1 MVYYRTASHGPYPHP
16 FALSALA
23 PETIAECAGLPGI
36 ARGYKTRWDPSSFF
50 LTSIV
55 VPFKMVA
62 LLVLATI
69 IGSLVPAVP
78 VPSSLAP
85 VHNATIAY
93 SPRMPFGDLGR
104 TFTSCVG
111 GLLPAGGVSL
121 AVPDFWS
128 SKPPVR
134 RTVCTSHGLRLAA
147 TPAQCLAIVSAQLG
161 IPSPTDLTLSPPVA
175 LLTLPAR
182 RPLLTLP
189 AAPRPVILALPA
201 PIHAPILMLPASKH
215 VPVLMLPAP
224 KLLLTLSG
232 PPDLI
237 PAPAVL
243 LPAVDDLYALPFPTS
258 VAHAA
263 QPSWKVP
270 ADLSWSVSGARVF
283 ATKYVVDPRKTVTV
297 LVMAYLI
304 VLTSC
309 WMLACIKEDALD
321 LADSFGLLVR
331 CVWVGPPR
339 ECLLARLGFDNDGLS
354 VYPGWTTTDAPD
366 ELDADAFASSC
377 SVASRGPILSTGV
390 LVQDCELVT
399 ASVEHLTLSTEVA
412 VVVAGQESLAPSDVL
427 PRRFHEHAGEPLDD
441 RSDLDTETDDGSSLV
456 TKSIGS
462 AASVSSFDVAS
473 NAEANAPGAKEGLE
487 TEQVAPVSEPPT
499 EAAVP
504 PPASDIPPRSE
515 PVSNEPRDDC
525 ARDEDPETGL
535 SASRWAPGH
544 GSDDEELAAGGI
556 RRRGKRGG
564 RRVQRRRENALAR
577 GEEGSSGGVEAA
589 GEVEGAGEGG
599 SGDIGSGRRERG
611 FSNGV
616 WFSHKRRR
624 EKRG

>member
-23 PETIAECAGLPGI
+23 PETIAECAGLSGI

-55 VPFKMVA
+55 VLFKMVA

-128 SKPPVR
+128 SKSPVR

-182 RPLLTLP
+182 RPFLTLP

-237 PAPAVL
+237 PAPASSCPL
-243 LPAVDDLYALPFPTS
+243 STTFT
-258 VAHAA
+258 
-263 QPSWKVP
+263 PSPSQLV
-270 ADLSWSVSGARVF
+270 RVF

-339 ECLLARLGFDNDGLS
+339 EWAIGL
-354 VYPGWTTTDAPD
+354 PWMDTTDAPD

-377 SVASRGPILSTGV
+377 SVASRGPIPST
-390 LVQDCELVT
+390 ESWSKT
-399 ASVEHLTLSTEVA
+399 AIGYRSVEHLTLSTEVA
-412 VVVAGQESLAPSDVL
+412 LLRMFCLVASTSMLC
-427 PRRFHEHAGEPLDD
+427 EPLDD

-525 ARDEDPETGL
+525 AQDEDPETGL

-544 GSDDEELAAGGI
+544 GSDDEESLRRYPQAWEARREEGTEEEGERVGSW
-556 RRRGKRGG
+556 RRRIEWWRRGSWRGG
-564 RRVQRRRENALAR
+564 RSRRGWER
-577 GEEGSSGGVEAA
+577 GYWFGKE
-589 GEVEGAGEGG
+589 GEGILQW
-599 SGDIGSGRRERG
+599 SL
-611 FSNGV
+611 V
-616 WFSHKRRR
+616 LPQAKRR